1 MFEERVGRFSTVT
14 RYRELFSKEIFQI
27 ELCLIEVRLMNHSQN
42 LFATGTVKRQIQYIE
57 LGEALRKI
65 EDQIQFTVSIGRSF
79 EGPLSDLQ
87 TDLSQE
93 YFVLQPSPKNAHF
106 AVLEQGFL
114 LNVKPFTQVEQAP
127 QYNKIKV
134 NSVTNQGKDSTVIQ
148 IPYRLATPG
157 GQLQS
162 FTGKAK
168 FTDLSA
174 LPIAVA
180 EIEGTINKALDKNFF
195 KEKVSLLVN
204 VPTPNRDQKLTLY
217 GDIQEAD
224 WQSDAVDE
232 WGGIMTLRLDY
243 RWYLTTFR
251 ELLCLKPSSGD
262 TLPIEQI
269 ETLMLKDRG
278 SFHFLKSFQVEMPNA
293 KELIEIK
300 LEEFHYENY
309 GTKKGILLHADL
321 ILGITFINLDGVEQ
335 YQECPT
341 FIDELFSGFISKSPH
356 SIIEAVL
363 ESKIVESAIRS
374 HHLNIILDFQY
385 EPQIYQKQVT
395 AIVRDDSSSE
405 VIEAKALSGEKIY
418 SFSVNENLPLKF
430 HPLRIIKVLGRVLEI
445 TGTAHEGW
453 VAIQGVIAI
462 NIRYVDHQRQN
473 REDHFQRIFQN
484 FYIWGQVKAEMEL
497 EFVCELEYEH
507 FQLTDININY
517 QCLLKAVMKAFH
529 RKRIGVKIAAE
540 LPQLPPLASI
550 DPKENVDFSTNFK
563 DLGLD
568 WNLPLM
574 KGGLQEIAKSEVQ
587 ISQFNYQYSENAIL
601 IKGCLTGEIEY
612 WDQKQYLQKLSL
624 ELPFWRFIPNDE
636 HVQFTNRKLL
646 PEIHNCSYQPLQTV
660 PWRKRRLK
668 IHLDLGL
675 CTI

>member
-27 ELCLIEVRLMNHSQN
+27 DLCLIEVRLMNHSQN
-42 LFATGTVKRQIQYIE
+42 LFATGTLKRQIQYIE
-57 LGEALRKI
+57 LGEALRKV
-65 EDQIQFTVSIGRSF
+65 EDQIQFTVLIGRSF
-79 EGPLSDLQ
+79 EGSLSDLQ

-93 YFVLQPSPKNAHF
+93 YFVLQPSPKNSRF

-114 LNVKPFTQVEQAP
+114 LSVKPSAQVEKMP
-127 QYNKIKV
+127 PYNKIKV
-134 NSVTNQGKDSTVIQ
+134 NSVTNQGKDSTLVQ
-148 IPYRLATPG
+148 IPYRLAHG

-162 FTGKAK
+162 FIGKAK

-180 EIEGTINKALDKNFF
+180 EIEGTMNKTLDRIFF
-195 KEKVSLLVN
+195 KEKISLLVN

-224 WQSDAVDE
+224 WHSEAMDE
-232 WGGIMTLRLDY
+232 WGGIMTFRLDY

-251 ELLCLKPSSGD
+251 DLLCLKPSAGS

-269 ETLMLKDRG
+269 ETLTLKDRG
-278 SFHFLKSFQVEMPNA
+278 SFHFLKSFQVEMPNI
-293 KELIEIK
+293 KELIEIQ
-300 LEEFHYENY
+300 LEELRYENS
-309 GTKKGILLHADL
+309 GTKKGALLHVDL

-335 YQECPT
+335 YQEYRP
-341 FIDELFSGFISKSPH
+341 FFDELFSGFISKSPH
-356 SIIEAVL
+356 SIMEAVL

-385 EPQIYQKQVT
+385 NPQIYQKQVT
-395 AIVRDDSSSE
+395 SIVRDDSSSE
-405 VIEAKALSGEKIY
+405 VIEAKAFFGEKIY

-453 VAIQGVIAI
+453 LSIQGVIAI

-473 REDHFQRIFQN
+473 REDHFQRIFRN
-484 FYIWGQVKAEMEL
+484 SCIWGQVKPEMEL
-497 EFVCELEYEH
+497 ELICEPEYEH
-507 FQLTDININY
+507 FQLTDINIDY
-517 QCLLKAVMKAFH
+517 QCLLKSVMKAFH
-529 RKRIGVKIAAE
+529 LKRIGVKIAAE
-540 LPQLPPLASI
+540 LPQLAPLASI
-550 DPKENVDFSTNFK
+550 DPKENVEYSINFK

-574 KGGLQEIAKSEVQ
+574 KDGLQEIAKNEVQ

-636 HVQFTNRKLL
+636 HVQFTNRKLF
-646 PEIHNCSYQPLQTV
+646 PEIRNCSYQPLQTV